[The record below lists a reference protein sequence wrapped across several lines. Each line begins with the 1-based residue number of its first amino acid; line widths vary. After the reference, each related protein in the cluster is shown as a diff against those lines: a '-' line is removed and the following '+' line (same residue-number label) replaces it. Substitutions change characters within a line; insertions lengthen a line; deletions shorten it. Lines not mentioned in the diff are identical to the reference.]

1 MRKTKLWTVMVLA
14 AACPSTLLADA
25 VVESSD
31 LCKLGRSQSPIAID
45 TRQALPSELHTPSPE
60 YHPAAVVLW
69 NQEGKTVQAQFAS
82 SDLLPGPGDNRLWI
96 DGVSFRLLEFHFHR
110 PGEHPKDGSVPALE
124 LHLVHGDATGKLAV
138 LAVLIKVEAGAP
150 DHPAIE
156 QLWQWLPAGKDERR
170 LLPQL
175 FDPSSLLPQ
184 SRLSYRYPGS
194 LTTGTCAETVRWT
207 VFDQGIAISQ
217 EQFEKYAKTF
227 PENHARPVQPA
238 NGRVPLLSLP

>member
-1 MRKTKLWTVMVLA
+1 MRTMKALGLLALA
-14 AACPSTLLADA
+14 AACPSVLLADA

-45 TRQALPSELHTPSPE
+45 TRSALPSELHTPSPE

-110 PGEHPKDGSVPALE
+110 PGEHPMDGSVPALE

-138 LAVLIKVEAGAP
+138 LAVLIRVEPGAP

-156 QLWQWLPAGKDERR
+156 QLWQWLPAGNDERR
-170 LLPQL
+170 LLPRL

-184 SRLSYRYPGS
+184 NRLSYRYPGS

-207 VFDQGIAISQ
+207 VFDQGIAISPA
-217 EQFEKYAKTF
+217 QFEQYAKTF
-227 PENHARPVQPA
+227 PKDHARSVQPA
-238 NGRVPLLSLP
+238 HGRVPLLSLP